1 MWSGEGEK
9 KEKAFFCYVLNVF
22 LYVLNSFKR
31 FILNTCF
38 LCIKNNENSKIRFKQ
53 KKHVFFQPCRR
64 GGFMECSIDEVE
76 STICLTHCD
85 LNVSFPV
92 EGLMNLDSQV

>member
-1 MWSGEGEK
+1 MEDPRSKVTARCEGAYHVERGGKK

-38 LCIKNNENSKIRFKQ
+38 LCIKNN
-53 KKHVFFQPCRR
+53 
-64 GGFMECSIDEVE
+64 
-76 STICLTHCD
+76 
-85 LNVSFPV
+85 
-92 EGLMNLDSQV
+92 